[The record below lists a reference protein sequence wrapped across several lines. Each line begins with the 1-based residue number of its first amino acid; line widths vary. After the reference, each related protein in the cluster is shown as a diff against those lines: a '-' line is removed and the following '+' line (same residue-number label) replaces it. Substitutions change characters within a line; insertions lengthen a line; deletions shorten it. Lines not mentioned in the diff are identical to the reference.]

1 MHFERRAAAFEV
13 VTLIDDAKGQLARFA
28 HDRQPHA
35 EAIGDRC
42 AENESPRFDSQ
53 HHVDLAEPRL
63 RDLVDDRREATRL
76 ADKRRDVLKRI
87 PGFGKS
93 GISRI
98 SFLISSLVISIYA
111 AARYQERS
119 IPKIHRPVGA

>member
-1 MHFERRAAAFEV
+1 MHFERRAAVFEV

-35 EAIGDRC
+35 EAISGVMSL
-42 AENESPRFDSQ
+42 N
-53 HHVDLAEPRL
+53 
-63 RDLVDDRREATRL
+63 
-76 ADKRRDVLKRI
+76 RI

-98 SFLISSLVISIYA
+98 SFLISSLVISICA
-111 AARYQERS
+111 AARRPGFNPEDPSAGGRQRLAGCFQQPAPSLLSLPRRER
-119 IPKIHRPVGA
+119 